1 MSESPQRYWSVLVI
15 SQWIKKKPNSGQINP
30 ALAVLVYSQQ
40 VGVGAM
46 SSLWQERGKGLRNA
60 ETGVWCDW

>member
-1 MSESPQRYWSVLVI
+1 MLVI

-46 SSLWQERGKGLRNA
+46 SSLWQEHGKGLRNA